1 LNAKGQRVTDVN
13 PSPEGQGPDG
23 HEAEPTRRDFI
34 YIATGGAVAVG
45 GAFVLWPFIDQ
56 MNPAR
61 DTLALASIRTPFSE
75 LQAGEQVTVM
85 WRGGPVFLRHR
96 TEAEIAAAREVELAS
111 LPDRDSRNEN
121 REGSPAS
128 DENRSALAAEVAEG
142 VEIDEGLR
150 TALIVMK
157 ANCTHLGCVPVG
169 EAGDYNGW
177 FCPCHGSHYD
187 TAGRIRRGP
196 APENLHIPPYT
207 FVSETTIQ
215 IG

>member
-1 LNAKGQRVTDVN
+1 MTDVK
-13 PSPEGQGPDG
+13 PSPHGDGP
-23 HEAEPTRRDFI
+23 EAGPSEPTRRDFI
-34 YIATGGAVAVG
+34 YIATGGALAVG
-45 GAFVLWPFIDQ
+45 GAFLIWPFIDQ

-61 DTLALASIRTPFSE
+61 DTLALASIRTPFAGIE
-75 LQAGEQVTVM
+75 AGEQVTVM
-85 WRGGPVFLRHR
+85 WRGGPVFIRHR
-96 TEAEIAAAREVELAS
+96 TEAELEAARSVSVAD

-121 REGSPAS
+121 REGTPAL
-128 DENRSALAAEVAEG
+128 DENRSALAAEIAEG

-150 TALIVMK
+150 AALIVMK

-187 TAGRIRRGP
+187 TSGRIRRGP
-196 APENLHIPPYT
+196 APENLHVPTYS
-207 FVSETTIQ
+207 FVSDTTIQ